1 MKNLVLITSIIDIP
15 IDKPFNYT
23 NIRSIYSREERFEDT
38 KQTIASIKKY
48 IPDSMI
54 ILIDCSKLR
63 DYEEEYLKNNCSY
76 VLNLWENKEL
86 HNDIFGISKSL
97 GEGLMMI
104 KALEYILKKDIIY
117 DNLFKISGRYKIN
130 NNFNYDNFNNNN
142 CIFLKYDVNNV
153 STVLYK
159 ITKKYTKE
167 LYEYLILNYNKMKE
181 CIQYE
186 ILINSFIEKKI
197 NNIIY
202 VNKLGIEGKV
212 SVSKD
217 YYNS

>member
-38 KQTIASIKKY
+38 KQTIESIKKY

-63 DYEEEYLKNNCSY
+63 DYEEEYLKNNCNY

-86 HNDIFGISKSL
+86 HNDIFGLSKSL
-97 GEGLMMI
+97 GEGTLMI
-104 KALEYILKKDIIY
+104 KAIEFIINNNIKY
-117 DNLFKISGRYKIN
+117 DNLFKISGRYKLN
-130 NNFNYDNFNNNN
+130 NNFIYEKFNNNN
-142 CIFLKYDVNNV
+142 SIFLKCDENNV
-153 STVLYK
+153 STILYK
-159 ITKKYTKE
+159 ITNNYTIE
-167 LYEYLILNYNKMKE
+167 LLNFLKLNNDNMKN

-186 ILINSFIEKKI
+186 TLINFFVNNKI
-197 NNIIY
+197 TNVIY
-202 VNKLGIEGKV
+202 INKLGVEGKIA
-212 SVSKD
+212 VSKD
-217 YYNS
+217 YYNL

>member
-15 IDKPFNYT
+15 KDKPLSYSNK
-23 NIRSIYSREERFEDT
+23 RSIYSREERFEDT
-38 KQTIASIKKY
+38 KGTIESIKKY
-48 IPDSMI
+48 IPNNI
-54 ILIDCSKLR
+54 IIIVECSKLR
-63 DYEEEYLKNNCSY
+63 NYENEYFENNCDY
-76 VLNLWENKEL
+76 IINLWENKEL
-86 HNDIFGISKSL
+86 HDNIFGISKSL

-104 KALEYILKKDIIY
+104 KALEYIIKKDIIY
-117 DNLFKISGRYKIN
+117 DNLYKISGRYKIN

-142 CIFLKYDVNNV
+142 CIFLKQNENNV

-159 ITKKYTKE
+159 ITKEYTKE
-167 LYEYLILNYNKMKE
+167 LYEYLILNYNKMVE

-186 ILINSFIEKKI
+186 TLINSFIEKKI

-212 SVSKD
+212 SVSND